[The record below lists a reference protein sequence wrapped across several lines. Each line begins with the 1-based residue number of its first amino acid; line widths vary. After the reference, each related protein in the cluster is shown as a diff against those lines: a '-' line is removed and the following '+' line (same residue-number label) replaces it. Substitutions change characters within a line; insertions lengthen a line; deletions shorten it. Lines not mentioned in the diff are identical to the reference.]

1 MRYHRGFRNCADP
14 YEKAVYLIDFATVS
28 NSGNVNLSGLP
39 IESIDYTIM
48 FSNS

>member
-1 MRYHRGFRNCADP
+1 MRNHHGFRNCADQ

-39 IESIDYTIM
+39 IESIDYTVM

>member
-1 MRYHRGFRNCADP
+1 MRDLRESHKGLHKDRQG
-14 YEKAVYLIDFATVS
+14 YLIDFATVS

-39 IESIDYTIM
+39 IESIDYTVV